1 MITIAEN
8 LGARVGL
15 GLFPKRREIGAIS
28 VPDTGKSCFF
38 EYNPQ
43 NKIRFSNEDE
53 FSESKILKKL
63 SELSDE

>member
-8 LGARVGL
+8 FNARIGL
-15 GLFPKRREIGAIS
+15 GLLPKKRELSTIS

-53 FSESKILKKL
+53 FTDSKVLKRL
-63 SELSDE
+63 SELSDD